1 MAKFRGG
8 QVKASGAPDPGVYT
22 CVFKDAEE
30 AELSPMAIRNSW
42 NPQFKMLFQVEGSD
56 KIITAWGNM
65 SAGPK
70 TDIYPILSAM
80 IGHDLQPNENW
91 DLEPLIGGRYEVTVS
106 NSRGTNKVTAVKP
119 L

>member
-8 QVKASGAPDPGVYT
+8 QVKSGGAPDPGEYT
-22 CVFKDAEE
+22 CVFTDAEE
-30 AELSPMAIRNSW
+30 AELSPAAIRNSW

-56 KIITAWGNM
+56 KIITCWGNM
-65 SAGPK
+65 TAGPK
-70 TDIYPILSAM
+70 TDIYPILSSM

-91 DLEPLIGGRYEVTVS
+91 DLEPLIGKRYQVIVS
-106 NSRGTNKVTAVKP
+106 NSKGTNKVTEVKP